1 MKAGGRSPLGTVDL
15 VIEGKV
21 LLGGV
26 IREAAIAIDSGRIVS
41 VSSAGLAP
49 KSEEKAVYTGKRV
62 VMPGMV
68 DIHVHMRD
76 LGQSHK
82 EEWYTGSLSALRGG
96 VTTVVDMP
104 NNEPF
109 IDTPEKARMK
119 AELASNRSLV
129 DFGFYIGY
137 PKQPKE
143 LGRLGGLVLGVKLY
157 PQDLYEQKLRPL
169 FEECSKLGL
178 PVIVHP
184 EDPVVLRNV
193 RRKLGVRE
201 IDSVSVH
208 TLIRP
213 REAEITAIRRVL
225 ALCREYRDLRVHFTH
240 VSTKDSVELVCAAK
254 ANFRASFDIT
264 PHHTF
269 LDESVY
275 LGPYRR
281 IAKVNPPLRSRK
293 DREFL
298 FDCLRRLVPDALVT
312 DHAPHTLEEKLAA
325 SYEDIPP
332 GFPGLET
339 ALPLL
344 LTKVIEGALPLRVIE
359 LYSSRP
365 ADLMALAKGRIEVG
379 YDADIIVVD
388 YNKEYIIKGGSLASK
403 AKFTPFEGWRVR
415 GKVTDVYLRGVKVL
429 EDGDPL
435 VSAGFG
441 RLVRR
446 FESGVSW
453 DKT

>member
-1 MKAGGRSPLGTVDL
+1 MKAGERSRPGTVDL
-15 VIEGKV
+15 VIEGRV
-21 LLGGV
+21 LIGGTV
-26 IREAAIAIDSGRIVS
+26 REAAIAIDGGRIVS

-49 KSEEKAVYTGKRV
+49 KSEKRIVYTGKRV
-62 VMPGMV
+62 IMPGMV

-82 EEWYTGSLSALRGG
+82 EEWYTGSLAALRGG
-96 VTTVVDMP
+96 VTAVVDMP

-109 IDTPEKARMK
+109 IDTPEKVRMK
-119 AELASNRSLV
+119 AELASDRSLV

-137 PKQPKE
+137 PEQPKE
-143 LGRLGGLVLGVKLY
+143 LGRLRSLVLGVKLY

-184 EDPVVLRNV
+184 EDPVVLKNV
-193 RRKLGVRE
+193 RCKLGTRE
-201 IDSVSVH
+201 FDSMSVH

-213 REAEITAIRRVL
+213 REAEVAAIRRVL

-240 VSTKDSVELVCAAK
+240 VSTRDSVELICTAK
-254 ANFRASFDIT
+254 ANLRVSFDVT
-264 PHHTF
+264 PHHSL

-275 LGPYRR
+275 SSPYGK
-281 IAKVNPPLRSRK
+281 IAKVNPPLRSK
-293 DREFL
+293 EDREFL
-298 FDCLRRLVPDALVT
+298 LNCLQRLVPDALVT
-312 DHAPHTLEEKLAA
+312 DHAPHTLEEKLAG

-344 LTKVIEGALPLRVIE
+344 LTKVIEGVLPLRVIE

-365 ADLMALAKGRIEVG
+365 ADLMGLAKGRIEVG
-379 YDADIIVVD
+379 YDADVIVVN
-388 YNKEYIIKGGSLASK
+388 YNNEYIIRGDDLASK
-403 AKFTPFEGWRVR
+403 AKFTPFEGWRIK

-429 EDGDPL
+429 ENGDPL

-441 RLVRR
+441 KLVRR
-446 FESGVSW
+446 LESGVSW